1 MLCLT
6 FEGVETCHEGTSI
19 FILFLFF
26 LILTYVLLYIYDVFY
41 KIHDGEAGYYKNG
54 SKRCVTHRLGNRY
67 FYFYFIL
74 IFSILTYVLL
84 YIYDVFYEIH
94 DGEAGYYKNG
104 SKQGVTHL
112 LDY

>member
-1 MLCLT
+1 MFSIKYTMERLAT
-6 FEGVETCHEGTSI
+6 TKTGPNDVSRIIWAIGEG
-19 FILFLFF
+19 
-26 LILTYVLLYIYDVFY
+26 
-41 KIHDGEAGYYKNG
+41 GYYKNG

-74 IFSILTYVLL
+74 IFSVLIYVLL

-104 SKQGVTHL
+104 SK
-112 LDY
+112 